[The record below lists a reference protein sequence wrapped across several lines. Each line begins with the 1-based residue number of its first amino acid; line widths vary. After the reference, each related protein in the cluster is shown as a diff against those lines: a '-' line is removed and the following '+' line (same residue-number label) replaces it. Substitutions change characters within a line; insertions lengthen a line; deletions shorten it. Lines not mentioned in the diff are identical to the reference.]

1 MNLVQHIQEDVHS
14 VIANDPAA
22 SSPWEVFLFYPGLHA
37 VWMHRIAHGL
47 WRRNLRFAARAVAFL
62 NRWFT
67 DIEIHPAAQ
76 IGRRVF
82 IDHGMG
88 VVIGETAEIGDDV
101 LLYQGVVLGGT
112 SLQKTKR
119 HPTIGNRVMVGAC
132 AIVLGP
138 ITVGDD
144 AKIGAGSVVVRS
156 VPAGVTVV
164 GDAAHVVGQPN
175 ETQQH
180 ISHLEARIAQL
191 EKTLVQMQL
200 VAGSSSASSWSK
212 QLASSIMQEENDA
225 RIG

>member
-1 MNLVQHIQEDVHS
+1 M
-14 VIANDPAA
+14 
-22 SSPWEVFLFYPGLHA
+22 
-37 VWMHRIAHGL
+37 
-47 WRRNLRFAARAVAFL
+47 AFL

-144 AKIGAGSVVVRS
+144 AKIGAGSVVVRP

-200 VAGSSSASSWSK
+200 VAGSSSASLVK
-212 QLASSIMQEENDA
+212 TA
-225 RIG
+225 RFQYNAGGKRCSHWIR